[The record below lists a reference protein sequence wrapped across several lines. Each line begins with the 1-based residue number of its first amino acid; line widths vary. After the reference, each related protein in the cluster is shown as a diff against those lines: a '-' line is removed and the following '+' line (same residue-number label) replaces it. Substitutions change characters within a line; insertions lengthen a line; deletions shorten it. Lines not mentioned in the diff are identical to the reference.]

1 MTRIEHVADLSD
13 PRLRDFTDLRDVQ
26 LRSQRE
32 IAEGL
37 FLAEGEATIRRAI
50 DAGYEPRAFLLSERV
65 ARRWMTSATDLLER
79 TDAPMLAVEDDVLRA
94 TTGFPVHRGVLASMR
109 RRPLPAIDEVLA
121 NAVRVAVLE
130 DLTDHT
136 NVGIVFRS
144 VAALGADAVLL
155 TPRCADPL
163 YRRAV
168 RTSMGAVFAVPWT
181 RLPWNDGPDLLHAAG
196 LELAAI
202 TPALGA
208 TPVNEID
215 PAAHPRLA
223 LALGSEGPG
232 LSERWIAAS
241 DLRLRIPMRSGID
254 SLNVGVAAAVAFF
267 ALALRPGA
275 TRAG

>member
-1 MTRIEHVADLSD
+1 MTRIEHVADISD

-26 LRSQRE
+26 LRSRRE
-32 IAEGL
+32 VDEGL

-50 DAGYEPRAFLLSERV
+50 EAGYEPRTFLFSERV

-79 TDAPMLAVEDDVLRA
+79 TDAPALAVQDDVLQA
-94 TTGFPVHRGVLASMR
+94 TTGFPVHRGALASMQ
-109 RRPLPAIDEVLA
+109 RRPLPELDEVLA
-121 NAVRVAVLE
+121 GAARVAVLE

-181 RLPWNDGPDLLHAAG
+181 RLPWKEGPDLLRAAG
-196 LELAAI
+196 FELAAI
-202 TPALGA
+202 TPAPGA
-208 TPVNEID
+208 TPVNDVD

-232 LSERWIAAS
+232 LSERWITAA
-241 DLRLRIPMRSGID
+241 DLRVRIPMHSGID

-267 ALALRPGA
+267 ALTLRPGA
-275 TRAG
+275 SQAG